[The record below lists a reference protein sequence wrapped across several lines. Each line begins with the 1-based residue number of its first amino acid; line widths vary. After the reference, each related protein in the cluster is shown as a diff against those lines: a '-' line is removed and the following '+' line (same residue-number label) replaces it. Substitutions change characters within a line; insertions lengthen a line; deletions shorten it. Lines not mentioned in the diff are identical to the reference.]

1 VYCPEV
7 GVIYQLRQLGV
18 EVMLGSFTATLP
30 QIMAVPLILHGGG
43 QPGKLGGRPPGAL
56 LGEPR
61 CGDVLIGWHGSHT
74 LWNTSLY
81 Q

>member
-1 VYCPEV
+1 
-7 GVIYQLRQLGV
+7 VIYQLRQLGV
-18 EVMLGSFTATLP
+18 EVMLGSFTETLP
-30 QIMAVPLILHGGG
+30 TNNGRAVNSTWGRSTGGE
-43 QPGKLGGRPPGAL
+43 LGGRPPEVL

-61 CGDVLIGWHGSHT
+61 CGDVLIGRHGSHT